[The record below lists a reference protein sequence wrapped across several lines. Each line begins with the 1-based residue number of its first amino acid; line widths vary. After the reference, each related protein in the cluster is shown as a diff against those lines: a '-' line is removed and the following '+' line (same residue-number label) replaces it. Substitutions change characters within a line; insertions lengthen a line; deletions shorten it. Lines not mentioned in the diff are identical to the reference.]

1 MVGNESSVAATPFA
15 ETLAFSFTSR
25 FPWRLRSRFRFND
38 IETGEG
44 GIRTLGSL
52 LGYGALVKRCFR
64 PLSHLSKIAAT
75 VQWAVRDAPQARGY
89 RRELRI
95 SPGISAFQSAIC
107 NGRYRFRRVLAIFI
121 GVANCPLPTD

>member
-1 MVGNESSVAATPFA
+1 MCRISTLLTSCFLASYSPAATCK
-15 ETLAFSFTSR
+15 R
-25 FPWRLRSRFRFND
+25 KR
-38 IETGEG
+38 GEG

-52 LGYGALVKRCFR
+52 LGYGALAKRCFR
-64 PLSHLSKIAAT
+64 PLSHLTKIAAT
-75 VQWAVRDAPQARGY
+75 ALWAVRDAPQARGY

>member
-1 MVGNESSVAATPFA
+1 MCPASGLPSP
-15 ETLAFSFTSR
+15 R
-25 FPWRLRSRFRFND
+25 FQL
-38 IETGEG
+38 GEG

-52 LGYGALVKRCFR
+52 LGYGALAKRCFR
-64 PLSHLSKIAAT
+64 PLSHLTKIAAT
-75 VQWAVRDAPQARGY
+75 ALWAVRDAPQARGY